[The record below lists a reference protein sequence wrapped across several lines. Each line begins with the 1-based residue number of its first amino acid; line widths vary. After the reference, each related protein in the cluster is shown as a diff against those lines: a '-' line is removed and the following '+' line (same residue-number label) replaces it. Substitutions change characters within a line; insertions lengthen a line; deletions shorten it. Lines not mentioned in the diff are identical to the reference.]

1 MRRSFGFLTTGACL
15 VGIAGCGSGLP
26 PTGSVTGKVSTPDKT
41 LTHGMIRF
49 ISENGDPSGFRS
61 EIGID
66 GSYRVSDIPLGDYRI
81 QIETAYLKGLKPSPM
96 KMSAGKGQ
104 DGVARKSPEDAVQ
117 VLSKYEKADTSGL
130 TYKVIKGNQVKDF
143 TCP

>member
-1 MRRSFGFLTTGACL
+1 MRRSFGFLLTGSVL
-15 VGIAGCGSGLP
+15 VALAGCGSGLP
-26 PTGSVTGKVSTPDKT
+26 PTGSVTGKVSTADKT

-49 ISENGDPSGFRS
+49 ISDGGDPSGVRS
-61 EIGID
+61 EISID
-66 GSYRVSDIPLGDYRI
+66 GSYRVSDIPLGNYSI

-104 DGVARKSPEDAVQ
+104 DGVARKSPEEAVQ
-117 VLSKYEKADTSGL
+117 VATKYEKAETSGL